1 MITSYIALGSNLKT
15 PTRQLHLG
23 IAAIR
28 NIPSTSVLAV
38 APFYRNKAIGRK
50 AQPNYCNTVVRI
62 RTSLTPHQLLAQCQ
76 RIEKKQG
83 RVRRVKW
90 GARTLDLDIILYG
103 TQRIRT
109 PTLTIPHP
117 RLIERDFVYIPLSQV
132 HPYMMWGVT

>member
-28 NIPSTSVLAV
+28 NIPNTCVLAV
-38 APFYRNKAIGRK
+38 APFYLNKAIGRK
-50 AQPNYCNTVVRI
+50 AQPNYCNTVVKI

-103 TQRIRT
+103 TQRINT

-117 RLIERDFVYIPLSQV
+117 RLSERDFVYIPLSQIIV
-132 HPYMMWGVT
+132 HT